1 MRRAGGGQPRGARAH
16 GRRRRHHAADRTGR
30 TRRAA
35 RRRAP
40 CARRCGRAAAGRGRR
55 RHELVGS
62 ARHARARRGAPRAR
76 HRADRRARLGSRREG
91 GDRHIDDHDRHGRR
105 RGARAGRAGAPRARR
120 AARSRPHGP
129 LLACDEGPQQRRRRD
144 GLHRHRRG
152 ADRRQALRARP
163 GRDGRRDERVDR
175 PQLSY
180 RLELP
185 RARADPKVRDRLR
198 ARAPREGRRDRGRS
212 RRGARRDRAGD
223 GSRQASRGGGPR
235 RGRRR
240 RGQHRDRSALG
251 AAERRHSL
259 EQGQRRMSATDAVA
273 DVLVAPAVE
282 TRKLRRVVF
291 GTSAGT
297 IFEAYDFILFGSLA
311 PLIARQ
317 FFSGVNETAAFI
329 FALLTFAA
337 GFAVRP
343 LGALVFG
350 RIGDRT
356 GRKKAFLITITM
368 MGLATFGIGVLPT
381 YATAGILAPMLLI
394 ALRIVQGLAYGGE
407 YGGAVVYTAEH
418 APQHRRGLYVG
429 WIQTAAGFAL
439 FMSFLVIY
447 LTRTLVGEDA
457 FEAWGWRIPFLIS
470 IGLLVISLWIRL
482 TLEESPMFRRMVEEG
497 RQSKA
502 PLREAFLE
510 WRHLKLVLIVLFAL
524 MAVQGVLFYTAHF
537 YSQFFLIQI
546 LRVEDSVVTFVMMV
560 VTAVSVFLYLLFSW
574 LSDRIGRKPVI
585 LAGGILSV
593 ATAFPMFHALTD
605 AANPAFAAARD
616 SAPVTVVADPAEC
629 SVQ

>member
-1 MRRAGGGQPRGARAH
+1 
-16 GRRRRHHAADRTGR
+16 
-30 TRRAA
+30 
-35 RRRAP
+35 
-40 CARRCGRAAAGRGRR
+40 
-55 RHELVGS
+55 
-62 ARHARARRGAPRAR
+62 
-76 HRADRRARLGSRREG
+76 
-91 GDRHIDDHDRHGRR
+91 
-105 RGARAGRAGAPRARR
+105 
-120 AARSRPHGP
+120 
-129 LLACDEGPQQRRRRD
+129 
-144 GLHRHRRG
+144 
-152 ADRRQALRARP
+152 
-163 GRDGRRDERVDR
+163 
-175 PQLSY
+175 
-180 RLELP
+180 
-185 RARADPKVRDRLR
+185 
-198 ARAPREGRRDRGRS
+198 
-212 RRGARRDRAGD
+212 
-223 GSRQASRGGGPR
+223 
-235 RGRRR
+235 
-240 RGQHRDRSALG
+240 
-251 AAERRHSL
+251 
-259 EQGQRRMSATDAVA
+259 MSATDAVA
-273 DVLVAPAVE
+273 DVLVAPSNE

-311 PLIARQ
+311 PLISRQ

-356 GRKKAFLITITM
+356 GRKKAFVITITM
-368 MGLATFGIGVLPT
+368 MGLATFGIGILPT
-381 YATAGILAPMLLI
+381 YASVGILAPILLI

-447 LTRTLVGEDA
+447 LTRTLVGEEA

-482 TLEESPMFRRMVEEG
+482 TLEESPMFRKMVEEG

-537 YSQFFLIQI
+537 YSQFFLTQI
-546 LRVEDSVVTFVMMV
+546 LRVEGSVVTFVMMV
-560 VTAVSVFLYLLFSW
+560 VTAISVFLYLFFSW

-593 ATAFPMFHALTD
+593 LTAFPMFHALTD
-605 AANPAFAAARD
+605 AANPAFAAARE
-616 SAPVTVVADPAEC
+616 SAPVTVLADPAEC
-629 SVQ
+629 SVQFDPVGQADFVSSCDIAKSALASRGVSYVNEAAPTGARAAILVGGARVDSVDGLSLGADELAAARADFDVRLSALLEEAGYPTAADPAEVNVPLVTLLILLMVTFAVMVYAPMAAMAIEVFPTRIRYSALSLPYHIGSGWFGGFLPAIAFAMVAATGDIYFGLWYPVVVTAFGVLVLAFLLPETRHRDIVA

>member
-1 MRRAGGGQPRGARAH
+1 
-16 GRRRRHHAADRTGR
+16 
-30 TRRAA
+30 
-35 RRRAP
+35 
-40 CARRCGRAAAGRGRR
+40 
-55 RHELVGS
+55 
-62 ARHARARRGAPRAR
+62 
-76 HRADRRARLGSRREG
+76 
-91 GDRHIDDHDRHGRR
+91 
-105 RGARAGRAGAPRARR
+105 
-120 AARSRPHGP
+120 
-129 LLACDEGPQQRRRRD
+129 
-144 GLHRHRRG
+144 
-152 ADRRQALRARP
+152 
-163 GRDGRRDERVDR
+163 
-175 PQLSY
+175 
-180 RLELP
+180 
-185 RARADPKVRDRLR
+185 
-198 ARAPREGRRDRGRS
+198 
-212 RRGARRDRAGD
+212 
-223 GSRQASRGGGPR
+223 
-235 RGRRR
+235 
-240 RGQHRDRSALG
+240 
-251 AAERRHSL
+251 
-259 EQGQRRMSATDAVA
+259 MSATDAVA
-273 DVLVAPAVE
+273 DVLVTPSVE

-297 IFEAYDFILFGSLA
+297 IFEAYDFILFGTLA
-311 PLIARQ
+311 PLISRQ

-368 MGLATFGIGVLPT
+368 MGLATFGIGILPT
-381 YATAGILAPMLLI
+381 YATAGILAPILLI

-447 LTRTLVGEDA
+447 LTRTIVGEDA

-537 YSQFFLIQI
+537 YSQFFLTQI
-546 LRVEDSVVTFVMMV
+546 LRVEGSVVTFVMMV
-560 VTAVSVFLYLLFSW
+560 VTAISVFLYLLFSW

-593 ATAFPMFHALTD
+593 LTAFPMFHALTD
-605 AANPAFAAARD
+605 AANPAFAAARE
-616 SAPVTVVADPAEC
+616 SAPVTVVADPGEC
-629 SVQ
+629 SVQFDPVGQADFVSSCDIAKSALASRGVSYTNETAPAGALAAVVVGSVRLDSVDGVALGAAELAVARATFETRLRELLEEAGYPAAANPAAVNVPLVTLLILLMVTFSTMVYAPMAAMAIEVFPTRIRYSALSLPYHIGSGWFGGFLPAIAFAMVAATGDIYFGLWYPVVVTAFGVLVLAFLLPETRQRDINRL

>member
-1 MRRAGGGQPRGARAH
+1 
-16 GRRRRHHAADRTGR
+16 
-30 TRRAA
+30 
-35 RRRAP
+35 
-40 CARRCGRAAAGRGRR
+40 
-55 RHELVGS
+55 
-62 ARHARARRGAPRAR
+62 
-76 HRADRRARLGSRREG
+76 
-91 GDRHIDDHDRHGRR
+91 
-105 RGARAGRAGAPRARR
+105 
-120 AARSRPHGP
+120 
-129 LLACDEGPQQRRRRD
+129 
-144 GLHRHRRG
+144 
-152 ADRRQALRARP
+152 
-163 GRDGRRDERVDR
+163 
-175 PQLSY
+175 
-180 RLELP
+180 
-185 RARADPKVRDRLR
+185 
-198 ARAPREGRRDRGRS
+198 
-212 RRGARRDRAGD
+212 
-223 GSRQASRGGGPR
+223 
-235 RGRRR
+235 
-240 RGQHRDRSALG
+240 
-251 AAERRHSL
+251 
-259 EQGQRRMSATDAVA
+259 MSATDAVA

-311 PLIARQ
+311 PLISRQ

-629 SVQ
+629 SVQFDPVGRAAFVSSCDIAKSALASRGVSYTNEAAPAGARAAIMVGGVRLESVDGAALGAAELAAARAELDARLRELLEAAGYPAAADPAAVDVPLVTLLILLMVTFAVMVYAPMAAMAIEVFPTRIRYSALSLPYHIGSGWFGGFLPAIAFAMVAATGDIYFGLWYPVVVTAFGVLVLAFLLPETRRRDINRL

>member
-1 MRRAGGGQPRGARAH
+1 
-16 GRRRRHHAADRTGR
+16 
-30 TRRAA
+30 
-35 RRRAP
+35 
-40 CARRCGRAAAGRGRR
+40 
-55 RHELVGS
+55 
-62 ARHARARRGAPRAR
+62 
-76 HRADRRARLGSRREG
+76 
-91 GDRHIDDHDRHGRR
+91 
-105 RGARAGRAGAPRARR
+105 
-120 AARSRPHGP
+120 
-129 LLACDEGPQQRRRRD
+129 
-144 GLHRHRRG
+144 
-152 ADRRQALRARP
+152 
-163 GRDGRRDERVDR
+163 
-175 PQLSY
+175 
-180 RLELP
+180 
-185 RARADPKVRDRLR
+185 
-198 ARAPREGRRDRGRS
+198 
-212 RRGARRDRAGD
+212 
-223 GSRQASRGGGPR
+223 
-235 RGRRR
+235 
-240 RGQHRDRSALG
+240 
-251 AAERRHSL
+251 
-259 EQGQRRMSATDAVA
+259 MSATDATA
-273 DVLVAPAVE
+273 DVLIAPKSD

-297 IFEAYDFILFGSLA
+297 IFEAYDFILFGTLA
-311 PLIARQ
+311 PLISRQ

-350 RIGDRT
+350 RLGDRA

-381 YATAGILAPMLLI
+381 YASVGILAPVLLI

-439 FMSFLVIY
+439 FMSFLVIF
-447 LTRTLVGEDA
+447 LTRTIVGEEA

-470 IGLLVISLWIRL
+470 IGLLVTSLWIRL
-482 TLEESPMFRRMVEEG
+482 TLEESPMFRKMVEEG

-502 PLREAFLE
+502 PLKEAFLE

-537 YSQFFLIQI
+537 YSQFFLTQI
-546 LRVEDSVVTFVMMV
+546 LKVEASVVTFVMMV
-560 VTAVSVFLYLLFSW
+560 VTAISVFLYLFFSW
-574 LSDRIGRKPVI
+574 LSDRIGRKPII

-593 ATAFPMFHALTD
+593 LTAFPMFHALTE

-616 SAPVTVVADPAEC
+616 SAPITVFADPGNCSVQFDPVGQADFITSCDIAKSSLARRGISYANEVAAPGALAVVVVGGERLESVDGVALAGGEIAAAQAEFDARLGALLEQAGYPAAADPATVNVPLVTILILLMVTFAVMVYAPMAAMAIEVFPTRIRY
-629 SVQ
+629 SALSLPYHIGSGWFGGFLPAIAFAMVAATGDIYFGLWYPVIVTAIGVLVLAFLLPETRHRDIHRL

>member
-1 MRRAGGGQPRGARAH
+1 
-16 GRRRRHHAADRTGR
+16 
-30 TRRAA
+30 
-35 RRRAP
+35 
-40 CARRCGRAAAGRGRR
+40 
-55 RHELVGS
+55 
-62 ARHARARRGAPRAR
+62 
-76 HRADRRARLGSRREG
+76 
-91 GDRHIDDHDRHGRR
+91 
-105 RGARAGRAGAPRARR
+105 
-120 AARSRPHGP
+120 
-129 LLACDEGPQQRRRRD
+129 
-144 GLHRHRRG
+144 
-152 ADRRQALRARP
+152 
-163 GRDGRRDERVDR
+163 
-175 PQLSY
+175 
-180 RLELP
+180 
-185 RARADPKVRDRLR
+185 
-198 ARAPREGRRDRGRS
+198 
-212 RRGARRDRAGD
+212 
-223 GSRQASRGGGPR
+223 
-235 RGRRR
+235 
-240 RGQHRDRSALG
+240 
-251 AAERRHSL
+251 
-259 EQGQRRMSATDAVA
+259 MSATDAAAGVLSA
-273 DVLVAPAVE
+273 DSTEA
-282 TRKLRRVVF
+282 RKLRRVVF

-311 PLIARQ
+311 PLISRQ

-368 MGLATFGIGVLPT
+368 MGLATFGIGMLPT
-381 YATAGILAPMLLI
+381 YATAGILAPILLI

-407 YGGAVVYTAEH
+407 YGGAVVYAAEH

-447 LTRTLVGEDA
+447 VTRTIVGEDA
-457 FEAWGWRIPFLIS
+457 FEAWGWRVPFLIS

-482 TLEESPMFRRMVEEG
+482 TLEESPMFRKMIEEG

-537 YSQFFLIQI
+537 YSQFFLTQI
-546 LRVEDSVVTFVMMV
+546 LKVEGQVVTFVMMV
-560 VTAVSVFLYLLFSW
+560 VTAISVFLYLLFSW

-593 ATAFPMFHALTD
+593 LTAFPMFHALTD
-605 AANPAFAAARD
+605 AANPAFAAAQQ
-616 SAPVTVVADPAEC
+616 SAPVTVIADPAEC
-629 SVQ
+629 SVQFDPVGQADFVSSCDIAKSALATRGISYANETAPAGARAVIVIGGERLESVDGLSLGAAELAEARAEFDARLKALLEAADYPSAADPAAVNVPLVTLLILAMVTFAVMVYAPMAAMAIEVFPTRIRYSALSLPYHIGSGWFGGFLPAIAFAMVAATGDIYFGLWYPVIVTAFGVLVLAFLLPETKHRDIHRLGSDPLDPVKGV